1 LDKQY
6 NCYWY
11 LECIKYLSDMNI
23 IKIIESARKLSDKQV
38 DLIKEVVT
46 KGKYNTYSLLGNFLT
61 LVAAGALYK
70 CSIDTYNTD
79 VLNSIAY
86 AILGTHLVFKRY
98 IISTLTALSFSFS
111 TKRDLK
117 ECLEELNEIKEIVK
131 N

>member
-1 LDKQY
+1 
-6 NCYWY
+6 
-11 LECIKYLSDMNI
+11 MNI
-23 IKIIESARKLSDKQV
+23 AKIVDIARKLSDEQV
-38 DLIKEVVT
+38 DLLKEIFT
-46 KGKYNTYSLLGNFLT
+46 KGKYNTYNLLGKFLT

-70 CSIDTYNTD
+70 CAIDTYNTD

-117 ECLEELNEIKEIVK
+117 ECLEELNEIKEIIK

>member
-1 LDKQY
+1 
-6 NCYWY
+6 
-11 LECIKYLSDMNI
+11 MNI

-61 LVAAGALYK
+61 LVAAGVLYK

-86 AILGTHLVFKRY
+86 AILGIHLVFKHY
-98 IISTLTALSFSFS
+98 IIVALTALSFSFS
-111 TKRDLK
+111 TKRDIK
-117 ECLEELNEIKEIVK
+117 QCTEELNKITEIVK
-131 N
+131 G

>member
-1 LDKQY
+1 
-6 NCYWY
+6 
-11 LECIKYLSDMNI
+11 MNI

-38 DLIKEVVT
+38 DLIKEVVM

-86 AILGTHLVFKRY
+86 AILGTHLVFKHY
-98 IISTLTALSFSFS
+98 IVVALTALSFSFS
-111 TKRDLK
+111 TKRDIK
-117 ECLEELNEIKEIVK
+117 QCTEEINKIKEIVK

>member
-1 LDKQY
+1 
-6 NCYWY
+6 
-11 LECIKYLSDMNI
+11 MNI
-23 IKIIESARKLSDKQV
+23 AKIVDIARKLSDEQV
-38 DLIKEVVT
+38 DLLKEIFT

-98 IISTLTALSFSFS
+98 IISTLTALSFSFG

-117 ECLEELNEIKEIVK
+117 ECLEELDKIKEIVK

>member
-1 LDKQY
+1 
-6 NCYWY
+6 
-11 LECIKYLSDMNI
+11 MNI

>member
-1 LDKQY
+1 
-6 NCYWY
+6 
-11 LECIKYLSDMNI
+11 MNI
-23 IKIIESARKLSDKQV
+23 AKIVDIARKLSDEQV
-38 DLIKEVVT
+38 DLLKEIFT
-46 KGKYNTYSLLGNFLT
+46 KGKYNTYSLLGKFLT

-70 CSIDTYNTD
+70 CAIDTYNTD

-98 IISTLTALSFSFS
+98 IISTLTALSFSFG

-117 ECLEELNEIKEIVK
+117 ECLEELNKIKEIVR

>member
-1 LDKQY
+1 
-6 NCYWY
+6 
-11 LECIKYLSDMNI
+11 MNI
-23 IKIIESARKLSDKQV
+23 AKIVDIARKLSDEQV
-38 DLIKEVVT
+38 DLLKEIFT
-46 KGKYNTYSLLGNFLT
+46 KGKYNTYSLLGKFLT

-86 AILGTHLVFKRY
+86 AILGTHLVFNRY
-98 IISTLTALSFSFS
+98 IISTLTALSFSFG

-117 ECLEELNEIKEIVK
+117 ECLEELNKIKEIVK